1 MAKLKVPVGP
11 DDHAQGPADA
21 PVTLLE
27 YGDYECSHCGHAYP
41 IVRALQKKLGK
52 QLRFVFRNFP
62 LREIHPNAEV
72 AAETAEFAATH
83 GKFWDMHDLIFEN
96 QNSLSEQM
104 HGELAHRLTLDRQA
118 LRDALRSGTFAERVQ
133 GDFSSGVRSGVN
145 GTPTIFYQQPA
156 ARWRLRTGDA
166 SPGDPENDSQP
177 QMNEMENVL
186 PDHANILFD
195 DPLPR

>member
-27 YGDYECSHCGHAYP
+27 YGDYECPHCGHAYP
-41 IVRALQKKLGK
+41 IVKALQRKFGN

-72 AAETAEFAATH
+72 AAETAEFAATR

-104 HGELAHRLTLDRQA
+104 LEELAHGLTLDRQA

-133 GDFSSGVRSGVN
+133 GDFSSGVRNGVN
-145 GTPTIFYQQPA
+145 GTPTFFINSQ
-156 ARWRLRTGDA
+156 RHDGDFELETLLQA
-166 SPGDPENDSQP
+166 IQKIVHS
-177 QMNEMENVL
+177 
-186 PDHANILFD
+186 HK
-195 DPLPR
+195 

>member
-1 MAKLKVPVGP
+1 MATLKVPVGP
-11 DDHAQGPADA
+11 ADHSQGPADA
-21 PVTLLE
+21 PVTLVE

-41 IVRALQKKLGK
+41 IVKALQKEFGN

-72 AAETAEFAATH
+72 AAETAEFAATR

-104 HGELAHRLTLDRQA
+104 LGELAHRLTLDRQA

-133 GDFSSGVRSGVN
+133 GDF
-145 GTPTIFYQQPA
+145 PA
-156 ARWRLRTGDA
+156 AYEAG
-166 SPGDPENDSQP
+166 
-177 QMNEMENVL
+177 
-186 PDHANILFD
+186 
-195 DPLPR
+195 